1 MKHFPFSA
9 AYKEASI
16 GRYAHPD
23 TSAGKYDKGTSL
35 YGYALSATEVHG
47 VKTIW
52 HTGAVAGLR
61 ALIVRLPRYDITLGV
76 LTNSTEGWDIAHY
89 VQLWVMEKVAG
100 LKGLSEGLIPR

>member
-1 MKHFPFSA
+1 MGSRQ
-9 AYKEASI
+9 S
-16 GRYAHPD
+16 
-23 TSAGKYDKGTSL
+23 
-35 YGYALSATEVHG
+35 
-47 VKTIW
+47 IW
-52 HTGAVAGLR
+52 HTGAVAGLK